1 MLVSNKAKDLLKGFE
16 GLQLTAY
23 KCPAGVWT
31 IGYGSTGSH
40 VKPGMTITKEQ
51 ADILLN
57 KDITPREDKLTRIL
71 GRTPTTQNQFDALF
85 LLAYNIGMGAF
96 EKSTLLRLHRNAQYE
111 EAADEFL
118 KWNKAGGKVLN
129 GLTRR
134 RSVEREVY
142 IGQGTAT

>member
-1 MLVSNKAKDLLKGFE
+1 MLVSNKAKEFLKGFE
-16 GLQLTAY
+16 GLQLKAY

-40 VKPGMTITKEQ
+40 VKAGMTVTKEQ
-51 ADILLN
+51 ADVLLN
-57 KDITPREDKLTRIL
+57 KDIAPREDKLTRIL

-96 EKSTLLRLHRNAQYE
+96 EKSTLLRLHRNAEYE
-111 EAADEFL
+111 EAANEFL

-129 GLTRR
+129 GLSNRR
-134 RSVEREVY
+134 KIERSLY
-142 IGQGTAT
+142 IGQG